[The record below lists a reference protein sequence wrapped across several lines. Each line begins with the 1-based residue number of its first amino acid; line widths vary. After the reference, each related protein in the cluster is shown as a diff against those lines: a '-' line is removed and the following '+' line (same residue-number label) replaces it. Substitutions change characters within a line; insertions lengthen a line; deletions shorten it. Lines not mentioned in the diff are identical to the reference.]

1 VSHRSIYAGNKDCK
15 VLCSY
20 FFPVFLLQLEQAFG
34 TETAIVKLR
43 DMLYFVDAELHYTA
57 LAFGISIGLA
67 LYSRSASFAGNDF
80 VFGAMGMC
88 RHFIGSLVQWSL
100 VWMFAICVWQNQ

>member
-1 VSHRSIYAGNKDCK
+1 MSHRPIDASNKDRK

-20 FFPVFLLQLEQAFG
+20 FFPVFLLQFEQTFG

-43 DMLYFVDAELHYTA
+43 DMLYFVNAKLHHAA

-67 LYSRSASFAGNDF
+67 LYSRSTSFAGNDF

-88 RHFIGSLVQWSL
+88 RHFYRFIGS
-100 VWMFAICVWQNQ
+100 MIH